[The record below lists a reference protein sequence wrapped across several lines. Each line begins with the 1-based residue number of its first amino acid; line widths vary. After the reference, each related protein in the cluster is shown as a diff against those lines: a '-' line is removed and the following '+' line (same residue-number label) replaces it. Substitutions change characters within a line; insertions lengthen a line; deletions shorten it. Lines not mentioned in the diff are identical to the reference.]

1 MDRMKTFE
9 DKLDLTL
16 REFASGMQRP
26 TESEDVWK
34 PLEKVV
40 PAKQRS
46 GFMFMGK
53 YTYQVIHHPTVSIET
68 YDYKHGISR
77 KYLHIDKKGN
87 CYCNVQGS
95 AQITLKPCSK
105 TEALSIVYEGIER
118 SGATRETAYDEQYK
132 YERNKALSEAGFTV
146 MGISPG
152 KITKKKKEYEFEEE
166 M

>member
-53 YTYQVIHHPTVSIET
+53 YTYQTVSSITVEV

-87 CYCNVQGS
+87 CYCNVHGS

-105 TEALSIVYEGIER
+105 TEALSIVYEDIER

-132 YERNKALSEAGFTV
+132 YERNKALSEAGYTV
-146 MGISPG
+146 LGVSPG
-152 KITKKKKEYEFEEE
+152 KFEKKKKEYTFKEEL
-166 M
+166 